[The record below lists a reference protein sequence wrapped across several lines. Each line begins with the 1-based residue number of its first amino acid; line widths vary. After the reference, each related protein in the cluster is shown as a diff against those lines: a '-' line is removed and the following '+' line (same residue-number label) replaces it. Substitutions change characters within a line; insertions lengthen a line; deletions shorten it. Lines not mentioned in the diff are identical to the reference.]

1 MYYCNTNVD
10 ILLSAHNAFPEYPSS
25 GTLNPSSGTFNPS
38 SGTFNP
44 SSGTFKVKILESQI
58 ILKSLGA
65 SKPKDLKK
73 IAGYGHI
80 CLREEHLCYN
90 NNDMI

>member
-1 MYYCNTNVD
+1 LYYCNTNVD

-38 SGTFNP
+38 SGTF
-44 SSGTFKVKILESQI
+44 KVKILDSQI
-58 ILKSLGA
+58 ILKSVGA
-65 SKPKDLKK
+65 SKPKDLKR
-73 IAGYGHI
+73 IAGYGQI
-80 CLREEHLCYN
+80 CLREEHLSYN